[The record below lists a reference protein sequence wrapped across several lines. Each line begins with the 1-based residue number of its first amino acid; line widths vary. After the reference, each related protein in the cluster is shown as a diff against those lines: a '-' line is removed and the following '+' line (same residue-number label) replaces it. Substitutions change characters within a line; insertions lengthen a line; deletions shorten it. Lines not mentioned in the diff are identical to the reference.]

1 MATLRWL
8 GKSESLLFSLVT
20 VLLVAC
26 ATPPTSAATTT
37 TGGKQAVPTTTT
49 IKEEVTESTEIA
61 ISTTTIETPTTS
73 TTAPESITVSDYPE
87 SWAQALVDAANQD
100 NFGLLDSYAFVSDQ
114 KRELFRV
121 FVESDLPEL
130 ELGSCEQNE
139 FYSGCS
145 FGSADK
151 QMYRV
156 ELDLDSGSELFEDL
170 LIRAQGIDDLASDGA
185 YGSGCSPGPGPL
197 TDGIWFGYIAA
208 RRSDAIDF
216 DLACLLP
223 NDWVDVEMVNS
234 SAALRTLP
242 VEGDL
247 LVTQMIVSE
256 FESESFAGT
265 LYRDWGAEW
274 CSVTGTCAVWIRIEG
289 GRVIYIAEEFYA

>member
-1 MATLRWL
+1 L
-8 GKSESLLFSLVT
+8 
-20 VLLVAC
+20 LLVAC

-37 TGGKQAVPTTTT
+37 TGGTQTVSTTTT
-49 IKEEVTESTEIA
+49 INEEVTETTEIA
-61 ISTTTIETPTTS
+61 ISTTTTIETPTTS
-73 TTAPESITVSDYPE
+73 STAPEPITVSDYPE

-100 NFGLLDSYAFVSDQ
+100 NFGLLDGYAFVSDK

-130 ELGSCEQNE
+130 EVETCEQTE

-145 FGSADK
+145 IGSSDK
-151 QMYRV
+151 QMYWV

-170 LIRAQGIDDLASDGA
+170 LISARGIDDLASDGA

-216 DLACLLP
+216 DLACLVP

-234 SAALRTLP
+234 STAVRTLP
-242 VEGDL
+242 VAGEL

-256 FESESFAGT
+256 FETESFAGT
-265 LYRDWGAEW
+265 LYRDWEAEW
-274 CSVTGTCAVWIRIEG
+274 CSMTGTCAVWIRIEG
-289 GRVIYIAEEFYA
+289 VA